1 MIRIFYEWEFSREFS
16 SLVTYPYHWSLYM
29 VLVWWRFQNWFP
41 IRFWFAFDSCKV
53 GKLPQ
58 PQSRSPICLVQARA
72 REKARTTWPTFASNA
87 LTCSEMFLPMNINS
101 IFTDTL
107 TRKCPLT
114 SSSGSVCPTPHHIHP
129 SDELFSLLAVYEL
142 ICLSR
147 LLYAL
152 REFVDLFFYQ
162 VVLTQL
168 LLFFIK

>member
-1 MIRIFYEWEFSREFS
+1 
-16 SLVTYPYHWSLYM
+16 
-29 VLVWWRFQNWFP
+29 
-41 IRFWFAFDSCKV
+41 
-53 GKLPQ
+53 
-58 PQSRSPICLVQARA
+58 
-72 REKARTTWPTFASNA
+72 
-87 LTCSEMFLPMNINS
+87 MNINS

-152 REFVDLFFYQ
+152 REFVLLPGRTDPIIVIFYQ
-162 VVLTQL
+162 VVLTVIQGL
-168 LLFFIK
+168 YGMYLPKPSDALCLRPNRTVDTQRKTLTGHHAKRFVSLIVHLRYIVTER